1 MMLNVAG
8 STDMRYATDISRTF
22 GVLAVGAMFL
32 GGGFSFAQNSAGD
45 HAGTEKANA
54 TPPSRPATIT
64 ADDIVRKKTPVAPPP
79 LPVSLADQPSY
90 VEDMRHLLEVGLDL
104 RNGDLET
111 AKRYFDANICRGE
124 DPRLCYAWALVCL
137 KRLRYDQALEALH
150 SAMDERRFFFPPAWQ
165 TFIRS
170 QVARH
175 QFPAA
180 LQAQVELARR
190 IEKSSTGWPDEDLKN
205 QCAGWNGRMMA
216 YLQTVGVMPPS
227 LREAATKAD
236 ADILAILHGPRRE
249 AYENGKGTLSE
260 KPSKASPPDE
270 HDIPAAQ
277 RQAEQLAGQRDYLQ
291 DKKEKLTVDAGKAK
305 EGFEQKMSDLQQQ
318 LSQLDTVY
326 TNLCT
331 QGQVLASTI
340 SQAEQQRQQWRAEQ
354 SVYNARKDSDAQ
366 QRSAILAQQIFQI
379 TATLSVLRGQYT
391 ILAQQAAQVKR
402 QAAVLLMTRNQ
413 FAATYQQG
421 KQDMVQAGKSLEEGE
436 KRILAEAR
444 TKDKQ
449 ASVASS
455 PRTRTPSFKSLN
467 ACFPWD
473 FEVEKRRILDA
484 LPAAANHGVR
494 DSEDR

>member
-1 MMLNVAG
+1 
-8 STDMRYATDISRTF
+8 
-22 GVLAVGAMFL
+22 
-32 GGGFSFAQNSAGD
+32 
-45 HAGTEKANA
+45 
-54 TPPSRPATIT
+54 
-64 ADDIVRKKTPVAPPP
+64 
-79 LPVSLADQPSY
+79 
-90 VEDMRHLLEVGLDL
+90 
-104 RNGDLET
+104 
-111 AKRYFDANICRGE
+111 
-124 DPRLCYAWALVCL
+124 
-137 KRLRYDQALEALH
+137 
-150 SAMDERRFFFPPAWQ
+150 MDERRFFFPPAWQ

-249 AYENGKGTLSE
+249 AYANGKGTLSE
-260 KPSKASPPDE
+260 KASKASPPDE

-402 QAAVLLMTRNQ
+402 QAAVLLVTRNQ

-436 KRILAEAR
+436 KRILAEAK

-467 ACFPWD
+467 ACFPLD
-473 FEVEKRRILDA
+473 FEVEKRRILEA
-484 LPAAANHGVR
+484 LPAAANQGVR

>member
-1 MMLNVAG
+1 
-8 STDMRYATDISRTF
+8 MRYATDISRTF
-22 GVLAVGAMFL
+22 GVLALGAMFL
-32 GGGFSFAQNSAGD
+32 GGGFSFAQNGAGN
-45 HAGTEKANA
+45 HASTEKANA
-54 TPPSRPATIT
+54 TLPSRPVTIT
-64 ADDIVRKKTPVAPPP
+64 ADDIMRKKNPVAPPP
-79 LPVSLADQPSY
+79 LPVSLADQPIY
-90 VEDMRHLLEVGLDL
+90 VEDVRHLLDVGLDL

-111 AKRYFDANICRGE
+111 AKQCFDRNLSRGE

-150 SAMDERRFFFPPAWQ
+150 SAMDERHFFFPPAWQ
-165 TFIRS
+165 TLIRS

-190 IEKSSTGWPDEDLKN
+190 IEKSSTEWPDEDLKS
-205 QCAGWNGRMMA
+205 QCAGWNGRMTA
-216 YLQTVGVMPPS
+216 YLQTVGVMPSS

-236 ADILAILHGPRRE
+236 ADIFAVLHGPRRE
-249 AYENGKGTLSE
+249 AYENGRGTLSE
-260 KPSKASPPDE
+260 KVSKASSAGQDAPPGRAE
-270 HDIPAAQ
+270 RNIRATQ

-291 DKKEKLTVDAGKAK
+291 DKKETLTVDAGKAK

-318 LSQLDTVY
+318 LSQLDTAY

-331 QGQVLASTI
+331 QGQALASTI

-391 ILAQQAAQVKR
+391 MLDKQAAQVKR
-402 QAAVLLMTRNQ
+402 QAAVLLVTRNQ
-413 FAATYQQG
+413 FVATYQQG

-455 PRTRTPSFKSLN
+455 SRTRTPSFKSLN
-467 ACFPWD
+467 ACFPLD

-484 LPAAANHGVR
+484 LPAAANQGVR